1 MLLFLQRKDIV
12 MEKYFNQIKNSPLFF
27 GMNEDELRG
36 ILECFNARLKSYES
50 GEMIIRQSDVITNL
64 YLVLEGEVN
73 IEKDTYWGRRIII
86 SKLGVN
92 DNIAMSFVACK
103 AVESTIDAVAA
114 QDTKLLV
121 LNYEKCTSM
130 CQNACTRHKVLIN
143 NMFEILAKENLELL
157 QKIENVSQKSIRDKL
172 LTYLSNEARKNKNN
186 SFEIS
191 FNRQDLAD
199 YLNIDRSAMS
209 FELSKLQKEGLIE
222 YDRNR
227 FLLKSI

>member
-1 MLLFLQRKDIV
+1 MPV
-12 MEKYFNQIKNSPLFF
+12 PKN
-27 GMNEDELRG
+27 
-36 ILECFNARLKSYES
+36 
-50 GEMIIRQSDVITNL
+50 
-64 YLVLEGEVN
+64 
-73 IEKDTYWGRRIII
+73 
-86 SKLGVN
+86 N

-114 QDTKLLV
+114 SDTKLLV

-157 QKIENVSQKSIRDKL
+157 QKIENVSQRSIRDKL

-186 SFEIS
+186 SFEIP

-209 FELSKLQKEGLIE
+209 FELSKLQKEGLIV
-222 YDRNR
+222 YDRNK
-227 FLLKSI
+227 FLLKDSH

>member
-1 MLLFLQRKDIV
+1 

-36 ILECFNARLKSYES
+36 ILECFNARLKSYEA

-114 QDTKLLV
+114 ENTKLLV

-130 CQNACTRHKVLIN
+130 CQNACARHKVLIN

-186 SFEIS
+186 SFEIP

-209 FELSKLQKEGLIE
+209 FELSKLQKEGLIQYE
-222 YDRNR
+222 KNR